1 MEEVLVP
8 VDYLMNRLITS
19 CENSNINEVRFLVR
33 YIPNYLQRF
42 TGNDFNAL
50 MSAIFLHENNIAHF
64 LLSSSVNNPLL
75 VDPGEDLSVIRNKYE
90 STPLHV
96 ACYKM
101 NYPGMQILLA
111 HANFY
116 KQMFNLVNAV
126 DCWGKTPLHHAVYH
140 NNLPAVAHLLSL
152 SDTKVNIRDANGK
165 RAMDYCLYNKPAI
178 LEEFYKRGL
187 YPESDDDVPNADE
200 TSNA

>member
-8 VDYLMNRLITS
+8 VDYLMSRLITS
-19 CENSNINEVRFLVR
+19 CESGNIKEVGFLVR
-33 YIPNYLQRF
+33 HVPNYLQRF

-50 MSAIFLHENNIAHF
+50 MSAIFSHQNNIAHF

-75 VDPGEDLSVIRNKYE
+75 VVEDLSTVRNKYE

-116 KQMFNLVNAV
+116 KEIFNLVNAV

-152 SDTKVNIRDANGK
+152 SDTKVSTRDANGK

-187 YPESDDDVPNADE
+187 YPESDEVPNTDD
-200 TSNA
+200 TSKA